1 MKHITFGTARTHKRR
16 HRLAAH
22 TGLNSVDIQGEDAVP
37 PVPKLAK
44 EYPKLRSKSFS
55 ASDSCTDDVETRPK
69 SLSNSFSLQGKSFLR
84 TENAFPFACPIFSEA
99 TSAIRLPRKSSV
111 AFPERFVDPLPKVET
126 KWDMGL
132 TMGCAVPTDCPFQ
145 QKQRSSTPKCS
156 MHYSQLSTTDPQNQR
171 NG

>member
-22 TGLNSVDIQGEDAVP
+22 TGLNSVDIQGEDAVL

-126 KWDMGL
+126 KWDM
-132 TMGCAVPTDCPFQ
+132 A
-145 QKQRSSTPKCS
+145 
-156 MHYSQLSTTDPQNQR
+156 
-171 NG
+171 